1 MSLRHEERQ
10 RLQELFTPAELVEAL
25 DCDWNDLADT
35 DIFVDYEE
43 ELIEILEDY

>member
-10 RLQELFTPAELVEAL
+10 RLQELFTPAELIEAL
-25 DCDWNDLADT
+25 DCHWSDIENT